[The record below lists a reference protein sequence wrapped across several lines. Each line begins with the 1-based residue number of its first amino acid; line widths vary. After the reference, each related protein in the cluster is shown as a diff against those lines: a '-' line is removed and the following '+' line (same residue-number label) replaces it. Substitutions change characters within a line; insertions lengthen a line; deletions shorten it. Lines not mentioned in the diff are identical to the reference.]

1 MHPLVYNLSEL
12 KTTEL
17 EAKINDLTKKYFM
30 TSNYELQNQI
40 TIMLDAYKEEL
51 SNRQREEWNKVMESR
66 NKGLDKLINVS

>member
-1 MHPLVYNLSEL
+1 MHPLLYNLSEL

-17 EAKINDLTKKYFM
+17 ETKINDLTKKYFM

-40 TIMLDAYKEEL
+40 TNMLDAYKEEL

>member
-1 MHPLVYNLSEL
+1 MHPLLYNLSEL

-17 EAKINDLTKKYFM
+17 ETKINDLTKKYFM

-40 TIMLDAYKEEL
+40 TSMLDAYKEEL

>member
-1 MHPLVYNLSEL
+1 MHPLIYNLSEL